1 MQSLKFACNFKFS
14 RPYAAKQRLPRWAAR
29 KVWQVGASTAKQ
41 QQALALRPATEQDA
55 AFLFALYRSVREPE
69 LQAIGWPDAQVDA
82 FCEMQHRFRTAGY
95 GQYLPPVETTLVLWQ
110 GNPAGMLAV
119 CRSAERWV
127 LVNIELLPAARGKG
141 IGSELIAR
149 LQQDAVSAGVG
160 LRLQAASASPAV
172 RLYERCG
179 FESVTDDGMV
189 RHMEWPHGKPR
200 RASPR
205 KPGSR
210 GTDKQT
216 VD

>member
-1 MQSLKFACNFKFS
+1 MVLGKA
-14 RPYAAKQRLPRWAAR
+14 
-29 KVWQVGASTAKQ
+29 
-41 QQALALRPATEQDA
+41 
-55 AFLFALYRSVREPE
+55 
-69 LQAIGWPDAQVDA
+69 
-82 FCEMQHRFRTAGY
+82 
-95 GQYLPPVETTLVLWQ
+95 LVLWE

-160 LRLQAASASPAV
+160 LRLQAASASPVV

-189 RHMEWPHGKPR
+189 RQMEWPHGKPR

-205 KPGSR
+205 KPGNR